1 MKAKSEYYRLPKGMR
16 MSKLSRSR
24 NYRNRRFAI
33 LRGGKAVNRLEN
45 LSCAVNNAHEL
56 MAAQSGSNGARVIWI
71 VDKLTEEAIGFDQ
84 RRNRLLWRD
93 GDGI

>member
-1 MKAKSEYYRLPKGMR
+1 MR

-33 LRGGKAVNRLEN
+33 LQGGKQVNRVEN

-56 MAAQSGSNGARVIWI
+56 MAAQSGNNGLRVIWI